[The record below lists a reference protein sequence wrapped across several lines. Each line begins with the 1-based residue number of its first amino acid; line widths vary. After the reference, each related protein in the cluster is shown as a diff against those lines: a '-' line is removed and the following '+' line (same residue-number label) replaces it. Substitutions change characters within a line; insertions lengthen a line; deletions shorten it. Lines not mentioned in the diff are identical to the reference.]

1 MNIAQTQTI
10 EQAIKHI
17 QALPIQKQQTI
28 FDYIDLVM
36 LDYQI
41 KNQESDDKRQF
52 GLYQNKG
59 SFKLSDDWQMSEEE
73 LFLIH

>member
-10 EQAIKHI
+10 KQAIKHI
-17 QALPIQKQQTI
+17 QALSIQKQQTI

-52 GLYQNKG
+52 GLYQGKG
-59 SFKLSDDWQMSEEE
+59 SFKLSDDWQINNTE
-73 LFLIH
+73 LLSG

>member
-41 KNQESDDKRQF
+41 KNQESGDKRQF
-52 GLYQNKG
+52 GLY
-59 SFKLSDDWQMSEEE
+59 
-73 LFLIH
+73 